1 MTNNTT
7 LGIKGTLYYT
17 VDEGHTDYPF
27 MSDKQKHGVNK
38 VSDTYLFD
46 VYDPID
52 NPSGYWSGD
61 DLEGMKNYVRHDLA
75 LVAGGGYTS
84 KHIHIVKTEYVPA

>member
-1 MTNNTT
+1 MFPETT
-7 LGIKGTLYYT
+7 DFSRCVVHYT

-46 VYDPID
+46 VYGPVD

-84 KHIHIVKTEYVPA
+84 KHIHIVKAEYVPA

>member
-7 LGIKGTLYYT
+7 FGIKGTLYYT
-17 VDEGHTDYPF
+17 VDEGHT
-27 MSDKQKHGVNK
+27 
-38 VSDTYLFD
+38 YLFD
-46 VYDPID
+46 VYDPVD